1 MLRVSDQIT
10 EATNVLI
17 PTQFSQEES
26 RENFRIHSEIDIFF
40 ILRGIMQTNSL
51 ITLYP
56 DYASDFILTS
66 IIAID
71 TDKKEMVVDYGTN
84 NKQCQKALHS
94 KELVFVTT
102 QNRVKIEFVCNQIRK
117 IQYEGQD
124 AFAVNIPGSLLRIQR
139 RNHFRITTPIVKP
152 LKCIIPIPGKD
163 SSAKAEVA
171 LLDISC
177 GGIAVIDQ
185 HPIINFDPGMIYSG
199 CKIVLPDI
207 GAITV
212 NIQVKNTYEITL
224 RNGQNCMRAG
234 CQFIDLAASME
245 AMIQRYI
252 IKQEQM
258 RKVK

>member
-1 MLRVSDQIT
+1 MMHGSDQSI
-10 EATNVLI
+10 EVLQ
-17 PTQFSQEES
+17 PVQFSQEEIN
-26 RENFRIHSEIDIFF
+26 ENFRIHSEIDILF

-56 DYASDFILTS
+56 DYENDFILTS

-84 NKQCQKALHS
+84 ERNCQKALQS
-94 KELVFVTT
+94 KALIFVTT
-102 QNRVKIEFVCNQIRK
+102 QNRVKIEFVCDQIKK
-117 IQYEGQD
+117 IQFKGKN
-124 AFAVNIPGSLLRIQR
+124 AFAVNIPQSLIRIQR
-139 RNHFRITTPIVKP
+139 RNHFRISTPIVKP
-152 LKCIIPIPGKD
+152 LKCVIPITGKETA
-163 SSAKAEVA
+163 SKAEVA

-185 HPIINFDPGMIYSG
+185 HPIINFDPGIIYSN
-199 CKIVLPDI
+199 CQIALPEI
-207 GAITV
+207 GTINVT
-212 NIQVKNTYEITL
+212 IQVKNTYEIAL

-258 RKVK
+258 RKIK

>member
-1 MLRVSDQIT
+1 MLQSSDPIT
-10 EATNVLI
+10 EATSVLA
-17 PTQFSQEES
+17 PTRFSQKETG
-26 RENFRIHSEIDIFF
+26 ENFRIHSAVDILF
-40 ILRGIMQTNSL
+40 ILRGIMQANSL

-56 DYASDFILTS
+56 DYTSDFILTS

-71 TDKKEMVVDYGTN
+71 ADEGKMIIDYGTN
-84 NKQCQKALHS
+84 AQSCQKALHS

-102 QNRVKIEFVCNQIRK
+102 QNRVKIEFVCDQIK
-117 IQYEGQD
+117 KAQYKGRD
-124 AFAVNIPGSLLRIQR
+124 VIAVNIPESLLRIQR
-139 RNHFRITTPIVKP
+139 RNHFRISTPIVKP
-152 LKCIIPIPGKD
+152 LKCIIPIPGND
-163 SSAKAEVA
+163 TTITAEVV

-185 HPIINFDPGMIYSG
+185 HPLINLDPGMIYND
-199 CKIVLPDI
+199 CKIILPDI
-207 GAITV
+207 GTIAV

-234 CQFIDLAASME
+234 CQFIELAASME

-258 RKVK
+258 RKAK

>member
-1 MLRVSDQIT
+1 MLRASDQMT
-10 EATNVLI
+10 EATNVLV

-26 RENFRIHSEIDIFF
+26 RENFRIHSEIDILF

-56 DYASDFILTS
+56 DYASDFILAS

-71 TDKKEMVVDYGTN
+71 TDKREMVIDYGTN
-84 NKQCQKALHS
+84 DKNCQKALHC

-102 QNRVKIEFVCNQIRK
+102 QNRVKIEFVCDQIK
-117 IQYEGQD
+117 KTQYKGKD
-124 AFAVNIPGSLLRIQR
+124 VIVVNIPKSLLRIQR
-139 RNHFRITTPIVKP
+139 RSYFRITTPIVKP
-152 LKCIIPIPGKD
+152 LKCIIPIPGRD
-163 SSAKAEVA
+163 PSAKAEVA

-185 HPIINFDPGMIYSG
+185 HPIINFDPGMIYSD

-234 CQFIDLAASME
+234 CQFIELKASME